1 MIFNVDIIQY
11 PTNFEIAGIYSIS
24 CKKLKLSFV
33 IPLVGLVAFLRELF
47 YILCLFG

>member
-24 CKKLKLSFV
+24 CKKNKNYLL
-33 IPLVGLVAFLRELF
+33 
-47 YILCLFG
+47 